1 MDDGK
6 CHSDSLRVCKLR
18 ILLPNGMTV
27 LVKIP
32 QGTDFITVRELANKV
47 KEQHD
52 IHRASNPKKKS
63 VKWDADLCFIDDYDY
78 VFRNCLKLTRLEPNR
93 VYYLRLDDG
102 SPPATIYENMWDLT
116 PDTELL
122 MELPEEYT
130 FETALAD
137 LIDNSLEAVWAND
150 EGDKRLIS
158 VEVSDKKISI
168 FDTGPGLDPVSIEK
182 WGKMRAHKI
191 QGIGDKPPYLKPDFG
206 MFGFGGFIASLHL
219 GRRTELSS
227 KTKIGKKVYILRLER
242 DPLVS
247 GSVSGSKATW
257 RTYGGLRDPTNDELE
272 LSPGGSFTK
281 VEIFEPKMRSINIRR
296 LKCKLKDVYFP
307 YIQVCWLMHNTYKI
321 QYCNLAGSYLQ
332 CDDLSKNGR
341 TIMPIEFQ
349 VNGDDLAEIPGGEV
363 EITNLASCNGPE
375 FILQVCFKSNH
386 DNAAMTSSQGLFLFL
401 ALLNLL
407 TQKISHGI
415 SSFHFPGTRP
425 TNEASARIRCMYL
438 PVKEGKESV
447 ESLIEGLK
455 EDGYDYKEDFESFRH
470 VSCRRLGRLLPDARW
485 TDLAHQNDFT
495 TALRNLGNKQPF
507 EKDSGVDIDIKRD
520 GKSLNLTQ
528 LDKEYQLWLM
538 EMHEKYDEEVDSRF
552 DEPVLTR
559 NPSSIEILNTRQCR
573 ELGIESSLPDE
584 PEIIAVVRPGTY
596 KSGIPSKHLD
606 QKYVMKDNFEMSLI
620 ITYSTNK
627 NPQDEHTFYSGSVAP
642 SSLRDFHGLYVFK
655 PRCTPHPLF
664 QNPGIFTFTFSIG
677 DSSCEKRVVKVPVKA
692 SCEMGTC

>member
-6 CHSDSLRVCKLR
+6 CHSDSRRRVCKLK

-32 QGTDFITVRELANKV
+32 QGTDFITVRELANKA

-52 IHRASNPKKKS
+52 IHRASNPKQKS

-78 VFRNCLKLTRLEPNR
+78 VFRNCLKLTRLELNR

-102 SPPATIYENMWDLT
+102 SLPATIYENMWDFT

-130 FETALAD
+130 FEIALAD
-137 LIDNSLEAVWAND
+137 LIVTTYMLFF
-150 EGDKRLIS
+150 LINFHTNPCSS

-168 FDTGPGLDPVSIEK
+168 FDTGPGVDPVSIEK
-182 WGKMRAHKI
+182 WGEMRAHKI
-191 QGIGDKPPYLKPDFG
+191 QGIGDKPRYLKPDFG
-206 MFGFGGFIASLHL
+206 MFGFGGFIASLCL
-219 GRRTELSS
+219 GRRTEVSS

-257 RTYGGLRDPTNDELE
+257 R
-272 LSPGGSFTK
+272 
-281 VEIFEPKMRSINIRR
+281 
-296 LKCKLKDVYFP
+296 
-307 YIQVCWLMHNTYKI
+307 
-321 QYCNLAGSYLQ
+321 

-425 TNEASARIRCMYL
+425 TNEANSYYKFVLNRIMTT
-438 PVKEGKESV
+438 
-447 ESLIEGLK
+447 
-455 EDGYDYKEDFESFRH
+455 
-470 VSCRRLGRLLPDARW
+470 LL
-485 TDLAHQNDFT
+485 
-495 TALRNLGNKQPF
+495 
-507 EKDSGVDIDIKRD
+507 
-520 GKSLNLTQ
+520 
-528 LDKEYQLWLM
+528 
-538 EMHEKYDEEVDSRF
+538 
-552 DEPVLTR
+552 
-559 NPSSIEILNTRQCR
+559 
-573 ELGIESSLPDE
+573 
-584 PEIIAVVRPGTY
+584 
-596 KSGIPSKHLD
+596 
-606 QKYVMKDNFEMSLI
+606 
-620 ITYSTNK
+620 
-627 NPQDEHTFYSGSVAP
+627 
-642 SSLRDFHGLYVFK
+642 
-655 PRCTPHPLF
+655 
-664 QNPGIFTFTFSIG
+664 
-677 DSSCEKRVVKVPVKA
+677 
-692 SCEMGTC
+692 

>member
-6 CHSDSLRVCKLR
+6 CHSDSRRRVCKLK

-32 QGTDFITVRELANKV
+32 QGTDFITVRELANKA

-52 IHRASNPKKKS
+52 IHRASNPKQKS

-78 VFRNCLKLTRLEPNR
+78 VFRNCLKLTRLELNR

-102 SPPATIYENMWDLT
+102 SPPATIYENMWDFT

-150 EGDKRLIS
+150 ESDKRLIS

-191 QGIGDKPPYLKPDFG
+191 QGIGGKPPYLKPDFG

-219 GRRTELSS
+219 GRRTEVSS

-242 DPLVS
+242 YPLVS

-257 RTYGGLRDPTNDELE
+257 R
-272 LSPGGSFTK
+272 

-307 YIQVCWLMHNTYKI
+307 YI
-321 QYCNLAGSYLQ
+321 Q

-363 EITNLASCNGPE
+363 EITNLASCSGPE
-375 FILQVCFKSNH
+375 FVLQVCFKSNH

-415 SSFHFPGTRP
+415 SSFHFPGTRSS
-425 TNEASARIRCMYL
+425 NEANARVRCVYL

-447 ESLIEGLK
+447 ESLIEALK

-485 TDLAHQNDFT
+485 AWLPFMDFRQRKTDISQVFLKRSCMRVKCFIEMDAGFSPTPSKTDLAHQNAFT
-495 TALRNLGNKQPF
+495 TALRNLGNKQSF

-552 DEPVLTR
+552 DEPVLMT

>member
-6 CHSDSLRVCKLR
+6 CHSDSRRRVCKLK

-32 QGTDFITVRELANKV
+32 QGTDFITVRELANKA

-52 IHRASNPKKKS
+52 IHRASNPKQKS

-78 VFRNCLKLTRLEPNR
+78 VFINCLKLTRLELNR

-102 SPPATIYENMWDLT
+102 SLPATIYENMWDFT

-130 FETALAD
+130 FEIALAD
-137 LIDNSLEAVWAND
+137 LIVTTYMLFFFNKFPYKSMFKVRNVILFTL
-150 EGDKRLIS
+150 GQFFGS
-158 VEVSDKKISI
+158 SKISI
-168 FDTGPGLDPVSIEK
+168 FDTGPGVDPVSIEK
-182 WGKMRAHKI
+182 WREMRAHKI

-206 MFGFGGFIASLHL
+206 MFGFGGFIASLCL
-219 GRRTELSS
+219 GRRTEVSS
-227 KTKIGKKVYILRLER
+227 KMKIGKKVYILRLER

-281 VEIFEPKMRSINIRR
+281 
-296 LKCKLKDVYFP
+296 
-307 YIQVCWLMHNTYKI
+307 
-321 QYCNLAGSYLQ
+321 

-447 ESLIEGLK
+447 KSLIEGLK

-485 TDLAHQNDFT
+485 TDLAHQNAFT

-507 EKDSGVDIDIKRD
+507 EKDSGKLFASESVVHNKWKNLTNSFTGVDIDIKRD
-520 GKSLNLTQ
+520 GKSLNVTQ

-552 DEPVLTR
+552 DEPVLTTK
-559 NPSSIEILNTRQCR
+559 PSSIEILNTRQCR
-573 ELGIESSLPDE
+573 ELGIESVSSSNQFVIYVFIVILYFIIFYYLISLLNSLVF
-584 PEIIAVVRPGTY
+584 ILAVVTR
-596 KSGIPSKHLD
+596 
-606 QKYVMKDNFEMSLI
+606 
-620 ITYSTNK
+620 
-627 NPQDEHTFYSGSVAP
+627 
-642 SSLRDFHGLYVFK
+642 
-655 PRCTPHPLF
+655 
-664 QNPGIFTFTFSIG
+664 
-677 DSSCEKRVVKVPVKA
+677 
-692 SCEMGTC
+692 

>member
-6 CHSDSLRVCKLR
+6 CHSDSRRRVCKLK

-32 QGTDFITVRELANKV
+32 QGTDFITVRELANKA

-52 IHRASNPKKKS
+52 IHRASNPKQKS

-78 VFRNCLKLTRLEPNR
+78 VFRNCLKLTRLELNR

-102 SPPATIYENMWDLT
+102 SLPATIYENMWDFT

-130 FETALAD
+130 FEIALAD
-137 LIDNSLEAVWAND
+137 LIVTTYMLFF
-150 EGDKRLIS
+150 LINFHTNPCSS

-168 FDTGPGLDPVSIEK
+168 FDTGPGVDPVSIEK
-182 WGKMRAHKI
+182 WGEMRAHKI

-206 MFGFGGFIASLHL
+206 MFGFGGFIASLCL
-219 GRRTELSS
+219 GRRTEVSS

-425 TNEASARIRCMYL
+425 TNEANSYYKFVLNRIMTT
-438 PVKEGKESV
+438 
-447 ESLIEGLK
+447 
-455 EDGYDYKEDFESFRH
+455 
-470 VSCRRLGRLLPDARW
+470 LL
-485 TDLAHQNDFT
+485 
-495 TALRNLGNKQPF
+495 
-507 EKDSGVDIDIKRD
+507 
-520 GKSLNLTQ
+520 
-528 LDKEYQLWLM
+528 
-538 EMHEKYDEEVDSRF
+538 
-552 DEPVLTR
+552 
-559 NPSSIEILNTRQCR
+559 
-573 ELGIESSLPDE
+573 
-584 PEIIAVVRPGTY
+584 
-596 KSGIPSKHLD
+596 
-606 QKYVMKDNFEMSLI
+606 
-620 ITYSTNK
+620 
-627 NPQDEHTFYSGSVAP
+627 
-642 SSLRDFHGLYVFK
+642 
-655 PRCTPHPLF
+655 
-664 QNPGIFTFTFSIG
+664 
-677 DSSCEKRVVKVPVKA
+677 
-692 SCEMGTC
+692 

>member
-6 CHSDSLRVCKLR
+6 CHSDSRRRVCKLK

-32 QGTDFITVRELANKV
+32 QGTDFITVRELANKA

-52 IHRASNPKKKS
+52 IHRASNPKQKS

-78 VFRNCLKLTRLEPNR
+78 VFRNCLKLTRLELNR

-102 SPPATIYENMWDLT
+102 SPPATIYENMWDFT

-150 EGDKRLIS
+150 ESDKRLIR
-158 VEVSDKKISI
+158 
-168 FDTGPGLDPVSIEK
+168 
-182 WGKMRAHKI
+182 GKMRAHKI
-191 QGIGDKPPYLKPDFG
+191 QGIGGKPPYLKPDFG

-219 GRRTELSS
+219 GRRTEVSS

-242 DPLVS
+242 YPLVS

-257 RTYGGLRDPTNDELE
+257 R
-272 LSPGGSFTK
+272 

-307 YIQVCWLMHNTYKI
+307 YI
-321 QYCNLAGSYLQ
+321 Q

-363 EITNLASCNGPE
+363 EITNLASCSGPE
-375 FILQVCFKSNH
+375 FVLQVCFKSNH

-415 SSFHFPGTRP
+415 SSFHFPGTRSS
-425 TNEASARIRCMYL
+425 NEANARVRCVYL

-447 ESLIEGLK
+447 ESLIEALK

-485 TDLAHQNDFT
+485 V
-495 TALRNLGNKQPF
+495 
-507 EKDSGVDIDIKRD
+507 S
-520 GKSLNLTQ
+520 
-528 LDKEYQLWLM
+528 
-538 EMHEKYDEEVDSRF
+538 
-552 DEPVLTR
+552 
-559 NPSSIEILNTRQCR
+559 
-573 ELGIESSLPDE
+573 
-584 PEIIAVVRPGTY
+584 
-596 KSGIPSKHLD
+596 
-606 QKYVMKDNFEMSLI
+606 
-620 ITYSTNK
+620 
-627 NPQDEHTFYSGSVAP
+627 
-642 SSLRDFHGLYVFK
+642 
-655 PRCTPHPLF
+655 
-664 QNPGIFTFTFSIG
+664 
-677 DSSCEKRVVKVPVKA
+677 
-692 SCEMGTC
+692 